1 MDHFIYV
8 DQENIKTD
16 FSKDSLHRISLVI
29 PFQNR
34 SNYKPLCIIGQNPS
48 KANCFVAD
56 RTIYFLEEQIYNNYP
71 EYSHLVILNLFT
83 RIDTKKELTT
93 DLLRPE
99 FEDKYT
105 EIIKN
110 IDDILLIFGQRDQ
123 ERAYNFKEQFN
134 KIRKILE
141 NKKTMSLYIGK
152 DVDYPPHPLNPQL
165 LYKKVDFRIIDFN
178 I

>member
-1 MDHFIYV
+1 MTSRRVLNKLAKIHLANMLNCIKIEKDDASSIEEVKSSKIV
-8 DQENIKTD
+8 DDATFDI
-16 FSKDSLHRISLVI
+16 
-29 PFQNR
+29 
-34 SNYKPLCIIGQNPS
+34 
-48 KANCFVAD
+48 
-56 RTIYFLEEQIYNNYP
+56 
-71 EYSHLVILNLFT
+71 
-83 RIDTKKELTT
+83 
-93 DLLRPE
+93 

-105 EIIKN
+105 EIIQN
-110 IDDILLIFGQRDQ
+110 IDDVLLIFGQRDQ

>member
-1 MDHFIYV
+1 M
-8 DQENIKTD
+8 
-16 FSKDSLHRISLVI
+16 VI

-83 RIDTKKELTT
+83 RIDTKKESTT

-110 IDDILLIFGQRDQ
+110 IDDVLLIFGQVT
-123 ERAYNFKEQFN
+123 
-134 KIRKILE
+134 L
-141 NKKTMSLYIGK
+141 
-152 DVDYPPHPLNPQL
+152 QL
-165 LYKKVDFRIIDFN
+165 LFLQYQDYQ
-178 I
+178 

>member
-1 MDHFIYV
+1 MTSRRVLNKLAKIHLANMLNCIKIENDDASSIEEVKSSKIV
-8 DQENIKTD
+8 DDATFDI
-16 FSKDSLHRISLVI
+16 
-29 PFQNR
+29 
-34 SNYKPLCIIGQNPS
+34 
-48 KANCFVAD
+48 
-56 RTIYFLEEQIYNNYP
+56 
-71 EYSHLVILNLFT
+71 
-83 RIDTKKELTT
+83 
-93 DLLRPE
+93 

-105 EIIKN
+105 EIIQN
-110 IDDILLIFGQRDQ
+110 IDDVLLIFGQRDQ

>member
-1 MDHFIYV
+1 MTSRRVLNKLAKIHLANMLNCIKIENDDASSIDEVKSSKIV
-8 DQENIKTD
+8 DDATFDI
-16 FSKDSLHRISLVI
+16 
-29 PFQNR
+29 
-34 SNYKPLCIIGQNPS
+34 
-48 KANCFVAD
+48 
-56 RTIYFLEEQIYNNYP
+56 
-71 EYSHLVILNLFT
+71 
-83 RIDTKKELTT
+83 
-93 DLLRPE
+93 

-105 EIIKN
+105 EIIQN
-110 IDDILLIFGQRDQ
+110 IDDVLLIFGQRDQ
-123 ERAYNFKEQFN
+123 ERAFNFKEQFN

>member
-1 MDHFIYV
+1 MTSRRVLNKLAKIHLANMLNCIKIENDDASSIEEAKSSKIV
-8 DQENIKTD
+8 DDATFDI
-16 FSKDSLHRISLVI
+16 
-29 PFQNR
+29 
-34 SNYKPLCIIGQNPS
+34 
-48 KANCFVAD
+48 
-56 RTIYFLEEQIYNNYP
+56 
-71 EYSHLVILNLFT
+71 
-83 RIDTKKELTT
+83 
-93 DLLRPE
+93 

-105 EIIKN
+105 EIIQN
-110 IDDILLIFGQRDQ
+110 IDDVLLIFGQRDQ

>member
-1 MDHFIYV
+1 MTSRRVLNKLAKIHLANMLNCIKIENDDASSIEEVKSSKIV
-8 DQENIKTD
+8 DDATFDI
-16 FSKDSLHRISLVI
+16 
-29 PFQNR
+29 
-34 SNYKPLCIIGQNPS
+34 
-48 KANCFVAD
+48 
-56 RTIYFLEEQIYNNYP
+56 
-71 EYSHLVILNLFT
+71 
-83 RIDTKKELTT
+83 
-93 DLLRPE
+93 

-105 EIIKN
+105 EIIQN
-110 IDDILLIFGQRDQ
+110 IDDVLLIFGQRDQ
-123 ERAYNFKEQFN
+123 ERAFNFKEQFN